1 MIEFMITVVLGN
13 LFMFSM
19 TIVVIG
25 MMFVLR
31 VVLNVWF
38 DTDFMKRITAWFK
51 KMDARVKAQL
61 EKKKKIEEKNEK
73 TIFLIGDKDEL

>member
-19 TIVVIG
+19 TI
-25 MMFVLR
+25 VLR

-61 EKKKKIEEKNEK
+61 EKKKKIEEKSEK
-73 TIFLIGDKDEL
+73 TIFLIGGEDEL

>member
-51 KMDARVKAQL
+51 KMDARVKAQI
-61 EKKKKIEEKNEK
+61 EKKKKIEEKSEK
-73 TIFLIGDKDEL
+73 TIFLIGDEDEL